1 MKHSWDDFLIVLGFF
16 TRLPVG
22 DFSGP
27 WHGRLAAG
35 AWAFPV
41 VGALVGGVGAT
52 VCLLALWAG
61 LPLLPAAVF
70 AVLAQVLLTGALHE
84 DGLGDIADGFG
95 GGADRAAK
103 LEIMR
108 DSRVGAYGVLA
119 IMLAVILRIVLIA
132 DLQDIFA
139 ALLVAGAASR
149 AAIAGVMAAL
159 PAARSDGLGMA
170 SGQPGGGV
178 VLSLIVAL
186 LIALLALGAVAT
198 LIAAAAAVVAWAGI
212 CGLAKWQIGGQT
224 GDVLGACQQICE
236 LAVLVAL
243 VAYGI

>member
-1 MKHSWDDFLIVLGFF
+1 MKHSWGDFLIVLGFF

-27 WHGRLAAG
+27 WHGRRAAG

-41 VGALVGGVGAT
+41 VGALVGGVGAA
-52 VCLLALWAG
+52 VCLVALWAG

-84 DGLGDIADGFG
+84 DGLGDIAVGFG

-119 IMLAVILRIVLIA
+119 IVLAVILRIV
-132 DLQDIFA
+132 
-139 ALLVAGAASR
+139 
-149 AAIAGVMAAL
+149 
-159 PAARSDGLGMA
+159 
-170 SGQPGGGV
+170 
-178 VLSLIVAL
+178 
-186 LIALLALGAVAT
+186 
-198 LIAAAAAVVAWAGI
+198 
-212 CGLAKWQIGGQT
+212 
-224 GDVLGACQQICE
+224 
-236 LAVLVAL
+236 
-243 VAYGI
+243 